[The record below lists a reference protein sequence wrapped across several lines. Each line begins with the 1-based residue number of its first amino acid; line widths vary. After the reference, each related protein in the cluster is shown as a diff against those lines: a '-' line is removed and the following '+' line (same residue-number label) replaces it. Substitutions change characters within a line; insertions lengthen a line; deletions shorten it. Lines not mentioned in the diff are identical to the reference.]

1 MLKRYLRSIATILI
15 SSATMT
21 VAFAQ
26 ELPVVDSDQQFVD
39 FLDNTLKNEAVN
51 PETRRAFTRRSWTYW
66 SDRKMDYNIHPEK
79 YEAALSLFHQNQQ
92 KFKSDRQ
99 IKIDRY
105 EKAIESFR
113 RFDSR
118 NALAKDPI
126 LFVGSSSI
134 VFWETAK
141 SFPGLPVINRGF
153 GGASLPE
160 IIHYYDDVIKK
171 HAPSV
176 LILYSDIDVEGG
188 KSPEVAVHAFE
199 ELIERVKTDFPTT
212 QILLLSMKPTLIDD
226 FLGKDVRKNKIIT
239 NEKLLEWC
247 NGEENLHFVDITN
260 PMLNQGGTLRSDIF
274 ISDGMHLN
282 ALGYTLWD
290 PVIRDSLA
298 GLPKP

>member
-1 MLKRYLRSIATILI
+1 
-15 SSATMT
+15 MT

-212 QILLLSMKPTLIDD
+212 QILRSGPQKLDRLLGGVPCADYAAV
-226 FLGKDVRKNKIIT
+226 FLAIPWV
-239 NEKLLEWC
+239 
-247 NGEENLHFVDITN
+247 
-260 PMLNQGGTLRSDIF
+260 
-274 ISDGMHLN
+274 
-282 ALGYTLWD
+282 
-290 PVIRDSLA
+290 
-298 GLPKP
+298 